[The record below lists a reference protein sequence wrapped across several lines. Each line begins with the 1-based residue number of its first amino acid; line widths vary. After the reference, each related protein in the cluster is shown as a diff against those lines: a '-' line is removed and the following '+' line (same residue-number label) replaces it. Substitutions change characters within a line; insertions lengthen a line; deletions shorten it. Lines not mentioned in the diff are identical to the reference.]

1 MAIAFWTR
9 PRVTIMGKAVLDL
22 FTLRNTTT
30 SFVELSIELNLLS
43 AD

>member
-22 FTLRNTTT
+22 FTLR
-30 SFVELSIELNLLS
+30 ELSIELNLLS